1 MKFARS
7 YWKDHD
13 KIEEMSKNLEK
24 LESESGETVK
34 KLSEDIMSQLD
45 TFDTAL
51 TRISIDQDA
60 EISKLSKSHENLR
73 RVVKGQN

>member
-1 MKFARS
+1 
-7 YWKDHD
+7 
-13 KIEEMSKNLEK
+13 MSKNLEK

-73 RVVKGQN
+73 RVVRGQNCDYN